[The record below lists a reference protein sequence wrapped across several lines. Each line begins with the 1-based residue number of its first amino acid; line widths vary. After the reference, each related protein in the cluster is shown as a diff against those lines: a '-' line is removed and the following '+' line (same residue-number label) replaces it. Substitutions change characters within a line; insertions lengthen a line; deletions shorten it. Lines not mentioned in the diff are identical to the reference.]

1 MSNNL
6 LQMHLK
12 LLQKE
17 LLKKKKTEA
26 TGHLVG
32 NKIADKITS
41 ISTTSPQNN
50 SVTNEEEN
58 LELDEEIHRERYIS
72 SKQRQ
77 KVINDLRL

>member
-1 MSNNL
+1 
-6 LQMHLK
+6 MHLK

-32 NKIADKITS
+32 KKIADKITS

-58 LELDEEIHRERYIS
+58 FELDEEIHRERYIS